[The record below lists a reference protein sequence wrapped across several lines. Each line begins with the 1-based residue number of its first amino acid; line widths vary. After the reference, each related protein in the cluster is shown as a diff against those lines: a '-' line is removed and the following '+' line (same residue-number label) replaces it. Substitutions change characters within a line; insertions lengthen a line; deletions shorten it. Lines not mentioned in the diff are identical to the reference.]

1 MKIIKTEQYIFDD
14 EDRRLLSIELPDDP
28 CDKCYLN
35 SNGCCGCPDGDK
47 YAETIKP
54 YKERNIYDLALK
66 FKRMEELQNEI
77 KAINKEINDIKKEI
91 EATGLFD

>member
-14 EDRRLLSIELPDDP
+14 EDRRLLSIEIPDDP

-35 SNGCCGCPDGDK
+35 SNGCCGCSDGTQ
-47 YAETIKP
+47 YAETTKL

-66 FKRMEELQNEI
+66 IKRMHKLQ
-77 KAINKEINDIKKEI
+77 KEISDMQKEIDNIVKEI
-91 EATGLFD
+91 ENTGVFD

>member
-1 MKIIKTEQYIFDD
+1 MRVVTQYEFDD
-14 EDRRLLSIELPDDP
+14 EDRRLLSIKLPDNP
-28 CDKCYLN
+28 CVKCYLN
-35 SNGCCGCPDGDK
+35 GNGCCGCSDGVE
-47 YAETIKP
+47 YEETVKP

-66 FKRMEELQNEI
+66 FKKMEELQNEI